1 MAFNGSDSLS
11 FGNDFARNVVIFGVY
26 NSLTFHTDNCENNF
40 LVPVEERTADIN
52 DSIGTAEKK
61 ISINFTKICFEF

>member
-11 FGNDFARNVVIFGVY
+11 FGNYFARNIVIFGVY
-26 NSLTFHTDNCENNF
+26 NSLTSHTDNCENNF